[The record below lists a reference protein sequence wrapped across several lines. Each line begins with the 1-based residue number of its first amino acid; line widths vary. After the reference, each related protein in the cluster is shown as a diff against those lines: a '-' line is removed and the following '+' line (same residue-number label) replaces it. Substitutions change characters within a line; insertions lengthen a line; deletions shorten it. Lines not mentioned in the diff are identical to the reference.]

1 MNNENGKL
9 IFVCTLLISIASAVF
24 YVLIEENNATI
35 AATRKCEA
43 AGWVWLY
50 NELKCIMVKEVK

>member
-9 IFVCTLLISIASAVF
+9 IFVCTLLISIASAAF
-24 YVLIEENNATI
+24 YIIIEDNATI

-43 AGWVWLY
+43 AGWVWLH
-50 NELKCIMVKEVK
+50 NESKCIMVKEVK